1 MTTSGTATESRSGRA
16 FAFVRG
22 ATGPLIGL
30 VLLCVFLSF
39 STDTFLSMRNF
50 LNVMDQITVLGVM
63 AVGMTLVI
71 LIGGIDLSV
80 GSVLALSGMVMG
92 YLGDNRQWPFVI
104 AILVALVASAA
115 VRPDVGPDGDPPAH
129 AGLHRDAR
137 DDVDRPRHCEHHH
150 QRRTDRRLSRLVLQS
165 RDHPPFRL
173 SDRDGRHDGRHHR
186 HCVDRAFLPSGRA
199 GALRARRQPGSRAA
213 RRHSGPPVYDV
224 GLRPMRGARGPRGRH
239 SFGSARTRRS
249 RAQAWATSWT
259 RSRPSS
265 SEAQACR
272 AASEASAARPSAS

>member
-1 MTTSGTATESRSGRA
+1 MTVTGTATESRSGRA

-92 YLGDNRQWPFVI
+92 YLGKQPR
-104 AILVALVASAA
+104 VAVRHRHSRRARRLRRL
-115 VRPDVGPDGDPPAH
+115 RPDVGPDGDPPPH

-137 DDVDRPRHCEHHH
+137 DDVNRSRHREHHH

-165 RDHPPFRL
+165 RDHPPFRF
-173 SDRDGRHDGRHHR
+173 SDRDCRLDGRHHG
-186 HCVDRAFLPSGRA
+186 HCVDCAFLSSSRA
-199 GALRARRQPGSRAA
+199 GALRPRRQSGSRAA
-213 RRHSGPPVYDV
+213 GRHSGPPIHDV
-224 GLRPMRGARGPRGRH
+224 GLRHMRRTGGPRRRH
-239 SFGSARTRRS
+239 SFSSTRLVQP
-249 RAQAWATSWT
+249 AQAWATNWT
-259 RSRPSS
+259 PLPPSS

-272 AASEASAARPSAS
+272 AASGASAARPSAS

>member
-1 MTTSGTATESRSGRA
+1 MTVTGTATESRSGRA

-92 YLGDNRQWPFVI
+92 YLGNNREWPFVI
-104 AILVALVASAA
+104 AILVALIASAA
-115 VRPDVGPDGDPPAH
+115 CGLTSGLMVTRLRMPAFIATLAMMSIARGIASIITNGEQIVGFPG
-129 AGLHRDAR
+129 
-137 DDVDRPRHCEHHH
+137 
-150 QRRTDRRLSRLVLQS
+150 LVLQS

-173 SDRDGRHDGRHHR
+173 SDRDGRLDGRHHR
-186 HCVDRAFLPSGRA
+186 HRVDRAFLSSSRA
-199 GALRARRQPGSRAA
+199 GALRHRRQPGSRAA
-213 RRHSGPPVYDV
+213 RRHSGPPIHDV
-224 GLRPMRGARGPRGRH
+224 GLRHMRARSRASQA
-239 SFGSARTRRS
+239 SFFQPGSTRRS
-249 RAQAWATSWT
+249 RAPASATNWT
-259 RSRPSS
+259 RSRRSS
-265 SEAQACR
+265 SEARAFR
-272 AASEASAARPSAS
+272 AASAASAARPSAS